1 MKLASFRNHS
11 GEIRIGVLVDNRLV
25 DLTAAFEKYLVDECG
40 VASER
45 AAQVANTRMPTSML
59 ELLRREEEGQAD
71 LAIVY
76 SFVCDKD
83 VSQARAFCASGCRVA
98 YAIEEVRLLTPI
110 PQLYRIFNIGNNS
123 NIFSRNIGTSA
134 PEENVTCMFKK
145 TPRSIIGP
153 GDDIQWPITGNDVV
167 TELELAVVIGK
178 RCKGVLQS
186 DALDYVFGYMV
197 AQDLAVLDV
206 LTRAHWGPGD
216 EGLPAQ
222 YYMDLCKTP
231 DTFQPVG
238 PFLVTKDEIADC
250 QSLSMELRVNGKPT
264 IRGSTSDMRVPI
276 RRQIEFLSADMTFH
290 PGDLIVSGAMGSDE
304 YPPIAHLAIG
314 DELEAEVEGVGVLR
328 NRIVG

>member
-1 MKLASFRNHS
+1 MKLASFGNHS
-11 GEIRIGVLVDNRLV
+11 GETRVAVLVNNRLV
-25 DLTAAFEKYLVDECG
+25 DVTAAFERYLVDECG
-40 VASER
+40 VASDR
-45 AAQVANTRMPTSML
+45 AARVAHTRMPTSML
-59 ELLRREEEGQAD
+59 DLLRKEDEGLAD
-71 LAIVY
+71 LATVY
-76 SFVCDKD
+76 SFICSVENDRVRPYSPGGD
-83 VSQARAFCASGCRVA
+83 RVA
-98 YAIEEVRLLTPI
+98 YGMDEVRLLTPI

-123 NIFSRNIGTSA
+123 NIFSRKIGTSA
-134 PEENVTCMFKK
+134 PEENLTCMFKK

-167 TELELAVVIGK
+167 TELELGVVIGK
-178 RCKGVLQS
+178 QCKGVSKS
-186 DALDYVFGYMV
+186 DALDCVFGYVV

-238 PFLVTKDEIADC
+238 PFLVTRDEIPDC

-264 IRGSTSDMRVPI
+264 IRGSTRDMRVPI
-276 RRQIEFLSADMTFH
+276 SRQIEFLSADMTFY
-290 PGDLIVSGAMGSDE
+290 PGDLIMSGSMGSDE

-314 DELEAEVEGVGVLR
+314 DELEAEIEGVGILR
-328 NRIVG
+328 NRVVG